1 MTIDFETDTPVNTFR
16 DQLRQVLNIV
26 FAIAQAVSP
35 FFADIAGIGQPI
47 WTRSD
52 IVETPATPATYT
64 FFIWLFIFVTCIG
77 YSVYQSLPSRRN
89 DPFLRSIG
97 FFTATAFFGST
108 LWEIDNQLHGVNWLS
123 VVLIIFVLFT
133 IGNAF
138 VEVVRRR
145 ASLTNAER
153 WFVALPVSVFTG
165 WESIATFAVISQ
177 ALEASGFDYF
187 GLSQENFSIM
197 TVIVA
202 GIFGT
207 IITFLSRGNWYCGL
221 AIIWALIGI
230 VFNNITSQQNTAVA
244 VTASGM
250 AMLVAIT
257 LLGARMIDKDRR
269 I

>member
-1 MTIDFETDTPVNTFR
+1 MTIDIETDNSVNRFR
-16 DQLRQVLNIV
+16 DQLRQVLNVV

-35 FFADIAGIGQPI
+35 FFADITGIGQPI

-52 IVETPATPATYT
+52 VVETPATPATYT
-64 FFIWLFIFVTCIG
+64 FFIWLFIFLTCIG
-77 YSVYQSLPSRRN
+77 YSIYQALPSRRQ
-89 DPFLRSIG
+89 DPFLRRIG

-108 LWEIDNQLHGVNWLS
+108 LWEIDNQLQGVNWLS

-145 ASLTNAER
+145 ALLTNAER
-153 WFVALPVSVFTG
+153 WFVALPISVFTG

-177 ALEASGFDYF
+177 ALKAGGFNYF
-187 GLSQENFSIM
+187 GLSEANFSIV
-197 TVIVA
+197 TVIIA

-207 IITFLSRGNWYCGL
+207 VVTFLSKGNWYCGL

-230 VFNNITSQQNTAVA
+230 VVDNITGQQNTAVA

-250 AMLVAIT
+250 AVLVAVT
-257 LLGARMIDKDRR
+257 LLGTRMVDEGNHI
-269 I
+269 